1 MRVATGAFN
10 IARLSEEQRA
20 KLESLANGI
29 KADEGE
35 EQDVPRLKS
44 YGLKMKKPGLK
55 ALFGESPLAAA
66 EDDELEKYF
75 RLTKR

>member
-10 IARLSEEQRA
+10 LARLSEEQRA
-20 KLESLANGI
+20 KLEALASGI

-35 EQDVPRLKS
+35 EVPHLKS
-44 YGLKMKKPGLK
+44 YGLKMKKPGIK